1 MTVSKRGTE
10 SSSGQQ
16 QLTED
21 EWNELEDPL
30 SEFFDQCATIQED
43 EVDDAPNAGGA
54 KIPAIC
60 DTTRGDSETEKIIRA
75 AKENEWKDKLSK
87 SLKNPPRATGLG
99 MRSGPS
105 L

>member
-75 AKENEWKDKLSK
+75 AHAYSTCK
-87 SLKNPPRATGLG
+87 SSRTIRVSNRPLE
-99 MRSGPS
+99 
-105 L
+105 